1 MPEPEVAA
9 HQDCLRAHRVQQIT
23 ADKILGSDIREVPIE
38 ARDQRGVN
46 SGGANRGEALIEG
59 FEKGR
64 RFRRPQDP
72 GGVGIKRKHRGQRV
86 GPAGSIEDRMQ
97 NLLMAKVD
105 AVEIA
110 NRNDRAPA
118 RVAEPRDPLFGRMY
132 DG

>member
-1 MPEPEVAA
+1 
-9 HQDCLRAHRVQQIT
+9 
-23 ADKILGSDIREVPIE
+23 
-38 ARDQRGVN
+38 
-46 SGGANRGEALIEG
+46 
-59 FEKGR
+59 
-64 RFRRPQDP
+64 
-72 GGVGIKRKHRGQRV
+72 
-86 GPAGSIEDRMQ
+86 MQ